1 VQLAGRPVEPD
12 DSAAAWIAGAC
23 TPAIPPVV
31 ASLLPRGF
39 AARARLLHPAVR
51 YEGDR
56 DVEVP
61 WAAVARHNGRT
72 AHRLMQWPA
81 ITGSW
86 DFVADLDQPGLWN
99 DAPAEGHLP
108 AAVADR
114 LAAVLAGHTSGPA
127 DCWFGL
133 AVDAAPQLADPAGGA
148 RRLLVRG
155 PLTLAAANLAPE
167 PAEQG
172 PSLWWPADR
181 AWLVVT
187 DPRLTST
194 YVGGTAAAVADVLAA
209 AGLDAWPAEPT
220 DPVTPDSDPV
230 NPPPEDGPGRDDG

>member
-1 VQLAGRPVEPD
+1 MQLAGRPVEPD
-12 DSAAAWIAGAC
+12 PSAATWVVAALASAMSGA
-23 TPAIPPVV
+23 V
-31 ASLLPRGF
+31 ASLVPGGF
-39 AARARLLHPAVR
+39 AALARVLHPAIR
-51 YEGDR
+51 YEGDD
-56 DVEVP
+56 DVEVR

-108 AAVADR
+108 VAVAER
-114 LAAVLAGHTSGPA
+114 LTAVLSRHTAAPT

-133 AVDAAPQLADPAGGA
+133 SAEAAPELAAPDGPA
-148 RRLLVRG
+148 RYLLVRG
-155 PLTLAAANLAPE
+155 PLALAAVNFAPE

-181 AWLVVT
+181 SWVVVT
-187 DPRLTST
+187 DPHLTST
-194 YVGGTAAAVADVLAA
+194 YVAGSAAAIAEVLAA
-209 AGLDAWPAEPT
+209 DGIDAWPATPA
-220 DPVTPDSDPV
+220 DPVTPGSDPL
-230 NPPPEDGPGRDDG
+230 NPLPEDVPPGADH

>member
-1 VQLAGRPVEPD
+1 VQLAGRPVQPD
-12 DSAAAWIAGAC
+12 ASAAAWITGALAA
-23 TPAIPPVV
+23 PIPRVV
-31 ASLLPRGF
+31 ASLVPRGF
-39 AARARLLHPAVR
+39 AAHARVLHPAVR
-51 YEGDR
+51 YRGDD

-86 DFVADLDQPGLWN
+86 DFVADLDQPELWN

-108 AAVADR
+108 IAVAGR
-114 LAAVLAGHTSGPA
+114 LAAVLSRHTSTPG

-133 AVDAAPQLADPAGGA
+133 AAEAAPEFAPGGGA
-148 RRLLVRG
+148 AHLLVRG
-155 PLTLAAANLAPE
+155 PLPLAAANFVPE

-181 AWLVVT
+181 AWVVVT
-187 DPRLTST
+187 DPHLTST
-194 YVGGTAAAVADVLAA
+194 YVGGTAAAVAEVLAA
-209 AGLDAWPAEPT
+209 DGIEAWPAEPA
-220 DPVTPDSDPV
+220 DPVAPDSDPV
-230 NPPPEDGPGRDDG
+230 NPPPDTEPHGAGR